1 MIQWQEL
8 SNPDVQLATILYN
21 SRINDY
27 RLMREL
33 SDRIDNSRTPSED
46 DIIALAETRIRQNLA
61 FDELKSY
68 NLTGKFLCKH
78 PLVVHRSEYRDL
90 ELLRKSNPSAFLN
103 EYSKCAKNVQRYKGY
118 IKDPKKA
125 KEKENNE
132 RLLEKHMGRID
143 VFNKILSDENDNSI

>member
-1 MIQWQEL
+1 M
-8 SNPDVQLATILYN
+8 YN

-33 SDRIDNSRTPSED
+33 SDRIDKSSPPAEK
-46 DIIALAETRIRQNLA
+46 DIIALAETQIRQNLA
-61 FDELKSY
+61 FKELRNY
-68 NLTGKFLCKH
+68 NLTGEFLGEH
-78 PLVVHRSEYRDL
+78 PLIIHQKEYSDL

-118 IKDPKKA
+118 IKDPKKS